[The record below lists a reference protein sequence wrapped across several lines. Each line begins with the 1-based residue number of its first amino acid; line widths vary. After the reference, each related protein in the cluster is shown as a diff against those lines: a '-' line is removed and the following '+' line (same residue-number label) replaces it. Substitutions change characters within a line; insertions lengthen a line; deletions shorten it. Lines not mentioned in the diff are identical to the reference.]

1 MMNTLRISPYLTFF
15 TKVGAYLRSAMTS
28 QQSGVSRTWSFFP
41 FGEEDEDGRPPRPR
55 PSLLQS
61 RTWTIDVHRAVNMR
75 QRMAS
80 IPTNA
85 GSPHTSIS
93 IAPIRPEPDDPD
105 TAHGKRRHALI
116 AKLASLASSC
126 QDLYSEIHETSQ
138 YIDTPAFQ
146 ETRSFW
152 ISIMIIYARAT
163 LEAIN
168 LRISAEYLEIHRLSS
183 FWVRA
188 WQAVHEQYESIRM
201 TREAIKDMNM
211 DYEHRKKVVAWSQDL
226 IDGFQIQFFQAKIQ
240 RLLEPCSHSAERI
253 RSVNRFAS
261 REHKRPV
268 RVTQWVDGEDERLP
282 ETVERMAMRRLVP
295 PSLQEEIQ

>member
-1 MMNTLRISPYLTFF
+1 
-15 TKVGAYLRSAMTS
+15 
-28 QQSGVSRTWSFFP
+28 
-41 FGEEDEDGRPPRPR
+41 
-55 PSLLQS
+55 
-61 RTWTIDVHRAVNMR
+61 
-75 QRMAS
+75 
-80 IPTNA
+80 
-85 GSPHTSIS
+85 
-93 IAPIRPEPDDPD
+93 
-105 TAHGKRRHALI
+105 
-116 AKLASLASSC
+116 
-126 QDLYSEIHETSQ
+126 
-138 YIDTPAFQ
+138 
-146 ETRSFW
+146 
-152 ISIMIIYARAT
+152 
-163 LEAIN
+163 
-168 LRISAEYLEIHRLSS
+168 
-183 FWVRA
+183 
-188 WQAVHEQYESIRM
+188 M